1 MGHRGRTP
9 GRGRWVAIC
18 AIIAS
23 GCIGNIGE
31 GDGDGTGPGTKGFV
45 PGEATLHRLTTAEIA
60 NSYKALLGE
69 PLSVPADLPADDQL
83 YGFTSISA
91 ASRTISPLDAE
102 KYEDAAYAVVDQI
115 WSDALRRDE
124 LVGCAPES
132 MDDTC
137 VRSFLEEFGLRAWR
151 RPLEATEIDA
161 LLTLGQGVA
170 GDLASVWEGLRYSLA
185 AMLQS
190 PHFLFRVEPGVPD
203 DNGLM
208 RFTDWEMASRL
219 SYLILDAPPDDEL
232 LMAAQAGELS
242 DPEKLRAQA
251 VRLLESEAAQP
262 AFMLFFRDFMN
273 IGRLDQLD
281 KSADLFPQL
290 TPTLGQSMRS
300 ELEMMFAQ
308 TVFEREGDF
317 RDLFT
322 TRETFVNEELAR
334 IYGIEGITGPELVPV
349 TLPDDGRRAGLLT
362 TAGFLAMNAHKTQTS
377 PTHRGRF
384 VRINLLCEEVPP
396 PPPGV
401 DTTLPEVEAGQ
412 PAQTLRERLEEH
424 RENPQCVTCHQMM
437 DPIGF
442 GLEPFDPVGAWRDSD
457 RGLPIDDATDLDGKP
472 FQGGV
477 ELGQLMA
484 ELTEVGECVA
494 RRFYQHANGRLDDKN
509 ERELVA
515 ELIQSF
521 MASDYNFKELVLS
534 TVLNAGFRYA
544 AAPEAEAE

>member
-1 MGHRGRTP
+1 M
-9 GRGRWVAIC
+9 
-18 AIIAS
+18 
-23 GCIGNIGE
+23 
-31 GDGDGTGPGTKGFV
+31 

-69 PLSVPADLPADDQL
+69 PLSIPADLPADDLL

-102 KYEDAAYAVVDQI
+102 KYEGAAYAVIDQI
-115 WSDALRRDE
+115 WADAMRRDE

-132 MDDTC
+132 MDDAC
-137 VRSFLEEFGLRAWR
+137 VRGFLEEFGLHAWR

-161 LLTLGQGVA
+161 LLALGSGVA
-170 GDLASVWEGLRYSLA
+170 SDLASVWEGLRYSVA

-190 PHFLFRVEPGVPD
+190 PHFLFRVEPGVAD
-203 DNGLM
+203 ENGLM

-251 VRLLESEAAQP
+251 LRLLESEAAEP
-262 AFMLFFRDFMN
+262 AFMSFFRDFMSIN
-273 IGRLDQLD
+273 RLDQLD

-300 ELEMMFAQ
+300 EIEMMFAQ

-412 PAQTLRERLEEH
+412 PAQTLRERLEAH

-442 GLEPFDPVGAWRDSD
+442 GLEHFDAVGAWRDSD
-457 RGLPIDDATDLDGKP
+457 RGLPIDDVTDLDGKP

-484 ELTEVGECVA
+484 ELTEVGQCVA

-509 ERELVA
+509 ERQLVA
-515 ELIQSF
+515 EVIQSF
-521 MASDYNFKELVLS
+521 MASDYNFKELVLA

-544 AAPEAEAE
+544 APPEAEAE